1 MADSKFQ
8 NLWYVRRAGRVS
20 GPFPEKWLRRDLA
33 LGRLRPEDEIS
44 PDRVSWVPLR
54 ERPDWLDEA
63 PPEAPSDL
71 PEWQQERLRA
81 RRRWLDERRL
91 PDRRQSA
98 ARGLSG
104 EEKRQRPERRL
115 PESAEI
121 LLLRQRHAEWER
133 TLAARRERYLGV
145 VVVLL
150 LLMGLTLWAA
160 SRGRTVNPV
169 AVQLPSAQADCRVP
183 AAPQVNW
190 QGCDKSGTWLRG
202 VDLGSANLAGARF
215 NSANLSLARLAYANL
230 AGADLSYANL
240 EGATVQAANLAGA
253 DLTHA
258 SLRQADL
265 RLADLRGAKLSATDL
280 TGAHLSGAL
289 WTDGHT
295 CAPGSVGE
303 CGP

>member
-1 MADSKFQ
+1 MTEAKFQ
-8 NLWYVRRAGRVS
+8 NLWYVRRGERVS

-44 PDRVSWVPLR
+44 PDRVSWIPLR
-54 ERPDWLDEA
+54 ERTDWLRE
-63 PPEAPSDL
+63 PLPEAPADL
-71 PEWQQERLRA
+71 PEWQEERLRA

-91 PDRRQSA
+91 PDRRQGE
-98 ARGLSG
+98 ARASG
-104 EEKRQRPERRL
+104 EEKRRRPDRRL
-115 PESAEI
+115 PESAET

-145 VVVLL
+145 VAVLL
-150 LLMGLTLWAA
+150 VLLGFTLWAA
-160 SRGRTVNPV
+160 SRGRVVNPV
-169 AVQLPSAQADCRVP
+169 VVHLPSAQANCRAP
-183 AAPQVNW
+183 ASPQVNW
-190 QGCDKSGTWLRG
+190 QGCDKSGAWLRG
-202 VDLGSANLAGARF
+202 VDLESANLAGARF

-240 EGATVQAANLAGA
+240 EGATLQAANLAGA
-253 DLTHA
+253 DLTYA

-265 RLADLRGAKLSATDL
+265 RLADLRGAKLAATEL
-280 TGAHLSGAL
+280 TGARLSGAL